1 MLQVFVFYWIVK
13 ICIPKSRCPYVLPLV
28 KYAKRVEVGASL
40 SGASELDMKVD
51 SIMYSWLAL
60 YL

>member
-1 MLQVFVFYWIVK
+1 MHSYITLSLRLATGEI
-13 ICIPKSRCPYVLPLV
+13 R
-28 KYAKRVEVGASL
+28 KRVEVGASL